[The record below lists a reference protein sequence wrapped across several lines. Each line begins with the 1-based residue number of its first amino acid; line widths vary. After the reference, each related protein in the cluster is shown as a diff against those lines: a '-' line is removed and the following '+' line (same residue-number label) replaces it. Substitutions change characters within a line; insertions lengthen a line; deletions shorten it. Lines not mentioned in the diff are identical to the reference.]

1 MARVRRCKAAGCYHI
16 VELPNKYCEQHADQ
30 EREYVPRDK
39 QAVHRYNTVTRN
51 RDDNKRCQ
59 YNFYRTKQWVDLR
72 QLVLDTQ
79 HYLCQYCK
87 ADGIVN
93 MGKTVDHIV
102 PMEFAPD
109 DKADVDN
116 VVVICSKCHNMKTRW
131 EQAYYGTGKDNQ
143 LKQVSPVRSVVMI
156 NKMMK
161 SDS

>member
-1 MARVRRCKAAGCYHI
+1 M
-16 VELPNKYCEQHADQ
+16 
-30 EREYVPRDK
+30 
-39 QAVHRYNTVTRN
+39 
-51 RDDNKRCQ
+51 
-59 YNFYRTKQWVDLR
+59 DLR

-102 PMEFAPD
+102 PVEFAPD

-116 VVVICSKCHNMKTRW
+116 LAVICSKCHNMKTRW

-143 LKQVSPVRSVVMI
+143 LQQVSPVRSVVMI

-161 SDS
+161 RES